1 MDPSPS
7 WRDENALSETWL
19 PILRGARRSI
29 TAHSQATHSS
39 PVARHGRRRSRGR
52 GTPTARR
59 IARAGTPVGR
69 APFFFR
75 DVPVVG
81 FGPLTLLFAS
91 RPRFRRA
98 QGTLEKTLE
107 YQSFTAETEDNE
119 DHTFCGIFF
128 DLHASDR
135 FPVSYLEISSLWV
148 RGQLGPLTVWTR
160 PGGHGGRHGDAV
172 HDPTQWTKAYEKKHD
187 PSFDTLV
194 ELVLDRPIRLSA
206 GDTVGVYVHSAAPG
220 DAAIVYDD
228 QRRYYTDAEDSVRDD
243 GKLVILPGTAHLS
256 NKPFGRRAPWGGDAL
271 RQGRLF
277 VGRVNYGARWMLW
290 NPETHARFPLGFR
303 AATEAMLMGGK
314 RPECLLYHLGDEVL
328 FYIMN
333 RCSWD
338 WFGTKMRED
347 EEALKLEKRA
357 EAQAA
362 QQKKERDIAEM
373 FGVPV
378 SQARHIMSQMDPYML
393 QHIHEHLAAGHQI
406 VLQQPGE
413 SDEDFEPSESGDEE
427 ASESEGGDFDFRE
440 SESEAF
446 DDAVEEMEEE
456 EAENDDRDACA
467 NAE

>member
-1 MDPSPS
+1 M
-7 WRDENALSETWL
+7 
-19 PILRGARRSI
+19 
-29 TAHSQATHSS
+29 
-39 PVARHGRRRSRGR
+39 
-52 GTPTARR
+52 
-59 IARAGTPVGR
+59 
-69 APFFFR
+69 
-75 DVPVVG
+75 
-81 FGPLTLLFAS
+81 
-91 RPRFRRA
+91 
-98 QGTLEKTLE
+98 
-107 YQSFTAETEDNE
+107 
-119 DHTFCGIFF
+119 
-128 DLHASDR
+128 
-135 FPVSYLEISSLWV
+135 SYLEISSLWV
-148 RGQLGPLTVWTR
+148 RGQLGPLTVWAR
-160 PGGHGGRHGDAV
+160 AGGHGGRHGDAV

-314 RPECLLYHLGDEVL
+314 RSDCLLYHLGDEVL

-338 WFGTKMRED
+338 WFGTEMRED
-347 EEALKLEKRA
+347 EEALEREKRA

-362 QQKKERDIAEM
+362 RRDRELQITRM

-378 SQARHIMSQMDPYML
+378 SQARHLMSQMDPYML
-393 QHIHEHLAAGHQI
+393 QHIHQELAAGYQLPVHE
-406 VLQQPGE
+406 GE
-413 SDEDFEPSESGDEE
+413 SDEDFDPSESGDEE
-427 ASESEGGDFDFRE
+427 TSESEGGDFDLRENE
-440 SESEAF
+440 SEEF
-446 DDAVEEMEEE
+446 DDAADEMEEE
-456 EAENDDRDACA
+456 NTERDDDDAGA
-467 NAE
+467 NADEDQGDD

>member
-1 MDPSPS
+1 M
-7 WRDENALSETWL
+7 
-19 PILRGARRSI
+19 
-29 TAHSQATHSS
+29 
-39 PVARHGRRRSRGR
+39 
-52 GTPTARR
+52 
-59 IARAGTPVGR
+59 
-69 APFFFR
+69 
-75 DVPVVG
+75 
-81 FGPLTLLFAS
+81 
-91 RPRFRRA
+91 
-98 QGTLEKTLE
+98 
-107 YQSFTAETEDNE
+107 
-119 DHTFCGIFF
+119 
-128 DLHASDR
+128 
-135 FPVSYLEISSLWV
+135 SYLEISSLWV

-378 SQARHIMSQMDPYML
+378 SKARHIMSQMDPYML